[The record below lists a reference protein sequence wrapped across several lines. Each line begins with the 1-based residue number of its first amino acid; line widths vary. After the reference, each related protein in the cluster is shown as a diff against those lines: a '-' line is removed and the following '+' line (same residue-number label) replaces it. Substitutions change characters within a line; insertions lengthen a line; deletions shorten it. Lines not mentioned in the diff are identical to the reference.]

1 MCYVRK
7 RKKSAAKKALLI
19 IFLLIFAVVAI
30 IIFINGKLDAIVSDI
45 SREQIR
51 ASVTQKLA
59 SIFSDYAFDGEY
71 VTVEREGGTVRSVNT
86 NAAALNALTARA
98 ASDVSSVI
106 ADTPEYDVSIS
117 LSNIFDDEVILGN
130 VPITVRAKVL
140 PTFSATA
147 DIRSETFSAG
157 INQTHYKIYLLINV
171 DITAVMLISTVKVHT
186 EYEICITDM
195 LIVGE
200 VPYFY
205 ACGE

>member
-7 RKKSAAKKALLI
+7 RKKSAVKKAFFI
-19 IFLLIFAVVAI
+19 ILLLIFAAAAAVV
-30 IIFINGKLDAIVSDI
+30 FINKKLDTIVSEI

-51 ASVTQKLA
+51 ASVTQKLS

-71 VTVEREGGTVRSVNT
+71 ITVERNGGAVRSVNT
-86 NAAALNALTARA
+86 NAAALNALTSRA
-98 ASDVSSVI
+98 AGDVSSAI
-106 ADTPEYDVSIS
+106 AETPEYDVCIS
-117 LSNIFDDEVILGN
+117 LSNILDDEVIFGN

-186 EYEICITDM
+186 EYEICISDM